1 MRIGVGGDG
10 AGATTRRVRWW
21 CDIDWSVGFTAT
33 GDMHTTR
40 APSRRKTPP
49 ARRRAA
55 SNLLARA
62 GVTNPT
68 APLTHRQ
75 VLVVFSGI
83 LLAMLLSALDST
95 IVATALP
102 TIVGELGGLER
113 LGWVVTAYLL
123 AQTVVAPLYG
133 KLGDLYG
140 RKVVLQS
147 AILLFLLGSVL
158 CGMSTSLP
166 QLIAFRAIQGAGGG
180 GLLVTTQAVV
190 GDIVPPRER
199 GRYQGIFGAVFGISS
214 IAGPLLGGYFTTH
227 LSWRW
232 IFYINLPFGALAMV
246 VIAATLPRRPERV
259 QHAVDYAGAALL
271 ALALSAIVLFTDLG
285 GVTYPWSSPP
295 MIALGVTSALALV
308 AFVAVERRAAEPVL
322 PLRLFRDRTFAL
334 TSAIGLI
341 VGVAMFGSVTYL
353 PLFLQVVNGA
363 TPTGSGL
370 QMLPLMGGMLLTS
383 ITSGQ
388 IISRWGRYRIFPIAG
403 TAVMAAGL
411 YLLSLMDSTTTV
423 AGASAGML
431 VLGLGLGLVMQVL
444 VIAVQNAV
452 PYSDLG
458 VATSGATLF
467 RLIGGSLGTAVFGA
481 IFAGGLAA
489 QLERSAVAGAAA
501 LPAGAAP
508 GPQALAQLSPAAQ
521 AIYVDAFTASLSTVF
536 LVAVGIALAGFVLTW
551 FVPEQPLRETIA
563 AVAGDVGR
571 EAEDL
576 FPMPT
581 DSSSLWRLERALS
594 LVATRDT
601 RLAYIER
608 VVTRAGLDLT
618 PLAARLLVR
627 LAERPATDVA
637 VVGGAR
643 DPGRDHLDAALGE
656 LQAKGL
662 VERRRQEDG
671 RAAPVLTGAGCDA
684 IDRLAVERRAHL
696 MEILAEMPPERRG
709 DMAARV
715 AELSREIVPDY
726 QRSA

>member
-1 MRIGVGGDG
+1 
-10 AGATTRRVRWW
+10 
-21 CDIDWSVGFTAT
+21 
-33 GDMHTTR
+33 MHTTR
-40 APSRRKTPP
+40 APPRRKTPRAP
-49 ARRRAA
+49 RRAA
-55 SNLLARA
+55 SILLARG

-75 VLVVFSGI
+75 ILVVFSGI

-102 TIVGELGGLER
+102 TIVGELGGLDR

-158 CGMSTSLP
+158 CGMSTSLS

-259 QHAVDYAGAALL
+259 QHTVDYAGAALL

-285 GVTYPWSSPP
+285 GVSYPWDSPP
-295 MIALGVTSALALV
+295 MIALGATSALALL
-308 AFVAVERRAAEPVL
+308 AFIAVERRATEPVL
-322 PLRLFRDRTFAL
+322 PLRLFRDRTFAV
-334 TSAIGLI
+334 TSVIGLI

-363 TPTGSGL
+363 SPTGSGL

-388 IISRWGRYRIFPIAG
+388 IISRWGRYKIFPIAG

-411 YLLSLMDSTTTV
+411 YLLSRMDASTTV
-423 AGASAGML
+423 AGASVGML

-489 QLERSAVAGAAA
+489 QLGRSAVAGAAA
-501 LPAGAAP
+501 LPAGASP
-508 GPQALAQLSPAAQ
+508 GPQALARLSPAAR

-551 FVPEQPLRETIA
+551 LVPEQPLRETIA

-581 DSSSLWRLERALS
+581 DASAIFRLERALS
-594 LVATRDT
+594 LVASRDMKKE
-601 RLAYIER
+601 YVER
-608 VVTRAGLDLT
+608 VVSRSGVALT
-618 PLAARLLVR
+618 PLAAWLLVR
-627 LAERPATDVA
+627 LAERPSTEP
-637 VVGGAR
+637 GAL
-643 DPGRDHLDAALGE
+643 GRAHGIDAARLEAAAAE
-656 LQAKGL
+656 LRKKRM
-662 VERRRQEDG
+662 VETK
-671 RAAPVLTGAGCDA
+671 AAGAGIAQQVPTAAGCDA
-684 IDRLAVERRAHL
+684 LDRLVAARRAHL
-696 MEILAEMPPERRG
+696 VEILDELPAGRREE
-709 DMAARV
+709 MAARL
-715 AELSREIVPDY
+715 AALSRDLVPNV